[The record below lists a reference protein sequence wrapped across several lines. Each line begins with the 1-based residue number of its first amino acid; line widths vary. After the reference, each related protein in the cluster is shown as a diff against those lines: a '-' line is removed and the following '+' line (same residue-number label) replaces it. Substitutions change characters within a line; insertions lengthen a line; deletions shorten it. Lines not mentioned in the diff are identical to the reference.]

1 MTQNFWGMVDGEVKT
16 GPSVAMISYSS
27 YTIKNGDD
35 TIQANLNGDQNV
47 TIYSSPYYLDQS
59 HSKLNV
65 DGLSVC
71 CKSPG

>member
-27 YTIKNGDD
+27 YSIKNGD

>member
-27 YTIKNGDD
+27 YTIKNGD

>member
-16 GPSVAMISYSS
+16 VPSVAMISYSS
-27 YTIKNGDD
+27 YTIKNGD

-65 DGLSVC
+65 DGLSAC

>member
-27 YTIKNGDD
+27 YTIKNGDK
-35 TIQANLNGDQNV
+35 IQANLNGDQNV
-47 TIYSSPYYLDQS
+47 TIYFSPYYLDQS

>member
-27 YTIKNGDD
+27 YTIKNGD

-47 TIYSSPYYLDQS
+47 TIYFSPYYLDQS